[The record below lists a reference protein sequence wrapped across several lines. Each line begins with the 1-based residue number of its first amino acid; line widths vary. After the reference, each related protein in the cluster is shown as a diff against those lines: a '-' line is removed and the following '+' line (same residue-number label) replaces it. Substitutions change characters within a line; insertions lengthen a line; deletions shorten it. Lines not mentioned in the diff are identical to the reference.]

1 MINITTNGGMINF
14 QDTETDLTK
23 SIGQNRL
30 WVAFK
35 GDTVNFLRVD
45 IPTDGYDGTP
55 FFSVLASNLTIN
67 GQSYTIEELKQ
78 GQGLSDLFSSMSFNI
93 EIVDELPEV
102 GDPSTIYLIYDD
114 ETGSYTEY
122 LWLAQEQV
130 WEQLG
135 SVAEVDLGNY
145 YNKSQVDQLLAAK
158 ANTSS
163 LSTVATSGSYNDLSD
178 KPQIPTVPT
187 NVSAFTNDAG
197 YLTEHQSLANYYNKS
212 QTDNLLNGKVS
223 TGTLATVATSGSY
236 NDLTNKPDLSTKQ
249 DVLVS
254 GVNIKTINSQSLL
267 GEGNINIEGGGG
279 GTQVQSNWNETD
291 TTSMAYIQ
299 NKPTNVS
306 AFTNDA
312 GYLTSHQSLAD
323 VFADVAYDSATKRIN
338 FYGKGDTQ
346 HTTAL
351 AYVDASDFVVDGM
364 VEDVRIENGNLVID
378 FNTDS
383 GITDISIPLTDI
395 FDPSNYYTKSEVDNG
410 FAKKTDIP
418 ALSDYYTKAEVNAEL
433 AKKADTDNL
442 ATVATSGSYNDLSD
456 KPIIPEGA
464 VIDSALSDSSNNA
477 VANRIVKGALDLKA
491 DKTEIPDMAEY
502 YTSKEVD
509 GMIEDFVT
517 QKEVDDLTADF
528 ASTKD
533 VDAAVDGAKPYV
545 YQFNESSIETFD
557 EAKTALVDNGR
568 GLLLKED
575 NGEEIVY
582 HPATWQ
588 YDKTGAPKFDL
599 VYVDN
604 RGNVKKARAQK
615 ATESRSPGYN
625 TVKWTYF
632 DITEFGNLIYQFLDD
647 TVDNFDKAVEAY
659 NGNDLIVVHD
669 GGNTMPA
676 SISYDEKENALN
688 LSWIDA
694 EGNIV
699 AYKVQKTGDGKT
711 DPYRIEWTDV
721 TPKPASI
728 DVDTELSSTS
738 TNPLENRAIYNVVG
752 DIEQALAIL
761 NGTAS

>member
-1 MINITTNGGMINF
+1 MTQITYSGGLIVF
-14 QDTETDLTK
+14 QDTATGLSK
-23 SIGQNRL
+23 QIGQNRL
-30 WVAFK
+30 WVKFSEK
-35 GDTVNFLRVD
+35 GDTINFLQVD

-55 FFSVLASNLTIN
+55 FWTCRASELTIN
-67 GQSYTIEELKQ
+67 GETYTIEELKN
-78 GQGLSDLFSSMSFNI
+78 GEGLDGMFSSMSFNI

-102 GDPSTIYLIYDD
+102 GDPSTIYLIYD
-114 ETGSYTEY
+114 EQTGSYTEY

-135 SVAEVDLGNY
+135 SVADVDLGNY

-158 ANTSS
+158 ANISS

-178 KPQIPTVPT
+178 KPVIPTVPT

-338 FYGKGDTQ
+338 FYGKGDSQ
-346 HTTAL
+346 HTTVL

-395 FDPSNYYTKSEVDNG
+395 FDPSNYYTKSEVD
-410 FAKKTDIP
+410 T
-418 ALSDYYTKAEVNAEL
+418 ALASKASTSSL
-433 AKKADTDNL
+433 S
-442 ATVATSGSYNDLSD
+442 TVATTGSYNDLTD
-456 KPIIPEGA
+456 KPTIPAAQVNSDWNASSGVAQILNKPTIPEFDYYSEQTAQTGKRGKIDTIENNVGA
-464 VIDSALSDSSNNA
+464 KVEVYGGDSTGSVNLNVQGESGTESTVTLSSSGFTADVRSGSYNTGNISLNPGFMYISFETDDYDSNGFRFGFDENGNMVIANSDGDDRVAMVSELSGKQDALVSGTNIKTINNQSILGSGNITISGGGSGTVTGVKMNNGSAISPDSNGVVDLGTVVTTVDTTFSAQSNNPI
-477 VANRIVKGALDLKA
+477 AN
-491 DKTEIPDMAEY
+491 
-502 YTSKEVD
+502 
-509 GMIEDFVT
+509 
-517 QKEVDDLTADF
+517 
-528 ASTKD
+528 ST
-533 VDAAVDGAKPYV
+533 VYAA
-545 YQFNESSIETFD
+545 I
-557 EAKTALVDNGR
+557 
-568 GLLLKED
+568 
-575 NGEEIVY
+575 
-582 HPATWQ
+582 
-588 YDKTGAPKFDL
+588 
-599 VYVDN
+599 
-604 RGNVKKARAQK
+604 
-615 ATESRSPGYN
+615 
-625 TVKWTYF
+625 
-632 DITEFGNLIYQFLDD
+632 
-647 TVDNFDKAVEAY
+647 
-659 NGNDLIVVHD
+659 
-669 GGNTMPA
+669 
-676 SISYDEKENALN
+676 
-688 LSWIDA
+688 
-694 EGNIV
+694 
-699 AYKVQKTGDGKT
+699 
-711 DPYRIEWTDV
+711 
-721 TPKPASI
+721 
-728 DVDTELSSTS
+728 
-738 TNPLENRAIYNVVG
+738 G
-752 DIEQALAIL
+752 DIEAALQAI
-761 NGTAS
+761 NGTTNS

>member
-1 MINITTNGGMINF
+1 MINITTNGGLITF
-14 QDTETDLTK
+14 QDTETGLSK
-23 SIGQNRL
+23 QIGQNRL

-130 WEQLG
+130 WEELG
-135 SVAEVDLGNY
+135 SVADVDLGNY

-178 KPQIPTVPT
+178 KPVIPTVPT

-383 GITDISIPLTDI
+383 GITDISIQLTDI
-395 FDPSNYYTKSEVDNG
+395 FDPSNYYTKSEVDTALASKANTSSLSTVATSG
-410 FAKKTDIP
+410 SYNDLTNKPTIP
-418 ALSDYYTKAEVNAEL
+418 AAQVNSDWNAVSGVAQIL
-433 AKKADTDNL
+433 NKPTF

-456 KPIIPEGA
+456 KPVIPAGVTVDQTLDTSSTNAIANSA
-464 VIDSALSDSSNNA
+464 VATALNSKADSSALSDYATTTAMNT
-477 VANRIVKGALDLKA
+477 ALAGKQD
-491 DKTEIPDMAEY
+491 T
-502 YTSKEVD
+502 
-509 GMIEDFVT
+509 
-517 QKEVDDLTADF
+517 LTAGTGITITNNVIS
-528 ASTKD
+528 AT
-533 VDAAVDGAKPYV
+533 AP
-545 YQFNESSIETFD
+545 SI
-557 EAKTALVDNGR
+557 
-568 GLLLKED
+568 
-575 NGEEIVY
+575 
-582 HPATWQ
+582 
-588 YDKTGAPKFDL
+588 
-599 VYVDN
+599 
-604 RGNVKKARAQK
+604 
-615 ATESRSPGYN
+615 
-625 TVKWTYF
+625 
-632 DITEFGNLIYQFLDD
+632 
-647 TVDNFDKAVEAY
+647 TVDSA
-659 NGNDLIVVHD
+659 
-669 GGNTMPA
+669 
-676 SISYDEKENALN
+676 
-688 LSWIDA
+688 
-694 EGNIV
+694 
-699 AYKVQKTGDGKT
+699 
-711 DPYRIEWTDV
+711 
-721 TPKPASI
+721 
-728 DVDTELSSTS
+728 LSSTS
-738 TNPLENRAIYNVVG
+738 TNPVENRAIYAVVG
-752 DIEQALAIL
+752 DIEAALQAI
-761 NGTAS
+761 NGTTNA